1 MSNIYIANGERY
13 EVDDYNLDKFFEE
26 FPNATKLEEPK
37 TQPQE
42 EQKLPEDKG
51 WFEDMLTAIRG
62 GSAAGS
68 SVGESFDVYRQ
79 GRNISDEDLQDF
91 IKAAQAIEN
100 NPETNEAASWRKD
113 TKKHIDAEIASETK
127 RINTLAADPMNMYTE
142 GDRTGHIKRVTK
154 DIKNQYRFSRVRNYF
169 DFNKRQSTT
178 TSVPGDSGSIDIFSS
193 QASSEVLQDFAKKK
207 KKKYI
212 D

>member
-1 MSNIYIANGERY
+1 MEN
-13 EVDDYNLDKFFEE
+13 K
-26 FPNATKLEEPK
+26 
-37 TQPQE
+37 
-42 EQKLPEDKG
+42 
-51 WFEDMLTAIRG
+51 RG
-62 GSAAGS
+62 PYGSANDEPLIFGYNTKTYGDIVS
-68 SVGESFDVYRQ
+68 QQIQLSK
-79 GRNISDEDLQDF
+79 NIVKF
-91 IKAAQAIEN
+91 
-100 NPETNEAASWRKD
+100 RKD